1 MEQAVATWLMWN
13 EPAADPR
20 PAERAGQVLQ
30 DGALGDHGTMQ
41 DLTAKLVGPE
51 LAIPSPA
58 QADCDVEPDDFLVII
73 GSTESTS
80 VMIIGREGELK
91 ASYEVQ

>member
-1 MEQAVATWLMWN
+1 
-13 EPAADPR
+13 
-20 PAERAGQVLQ
+20 
-30 DGALGDHGTMQ
+30 MQ